1 MMQRMHP
8 HQGPAFPTS
17 MVMLTLAS
25 LATLLAMRHLWV
37 NDQLLNAEADQMRTQ
52 QHAQGVL
59 PLAVQDILGTA
70 ATPLRHTMGSPT
82 DSHVFFPNTLAD
94 YSVLQQR
101 LGTAN
106 CQQGI
111 CVPATAPS
119 PANAT
124 LLQKASSWKQQ
135 TPTAIAIG
143 AADSPDG
150 AHSACYWVEV
160 FVEEN
165 TGELVYRIT
174 ALAQGFL
181 PGSTSVVQALWKR
194 TSPAATTGQWLS
206 WRVLRD

>member
-1 MMQRMHP
+1 MMQRMHT
-8 HQGPAFPTS
+8 HQGLALPTL
-17 MVMLTLAS
+17 MVMLTVAS

-37 NDQLLNAEADQMRTQ
+37 NDQLLNAEADPLRTL

-59 PLAVQDILGTA
+59 PLAVQDILGNA

-82 DSHVFFPNTLAD
+82 DSHVFFPNTVAEF
-94 YSVLQQR
+94 SVLQQR

-111 CVPATAPS
+111 CAPAPS

-124 LLQKASSWKQQ
+124 LQQKASSWKQQ

-150 AHSACYWVEV
+150 AHAAWYWVEV

-174 ALAQGFL
+174 TLAQGFL
-181 PGSTSVVQALWKR
+181 PGSTSVVQAIWQR

-206 WRVLRD
+206 WHILRD